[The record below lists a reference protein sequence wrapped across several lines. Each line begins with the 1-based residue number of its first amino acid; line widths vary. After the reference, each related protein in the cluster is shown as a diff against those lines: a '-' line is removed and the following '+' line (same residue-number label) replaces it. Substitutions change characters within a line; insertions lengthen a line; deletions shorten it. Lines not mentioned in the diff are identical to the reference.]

1 MRKLLFFLVLSALFV
16 FPFAAFADQM
26 NQPGGAGMPAPVT
39 GNMLNS
45 LGQDALNGILSNDQ
59 QSVAGSVY
67 DQITQL
73 RQEFEKAV
81 QEDKMGLAMRIIQKL
96 RRLEERQ
103 KVASEIDQL
112 KQQVIDQV
120 NQGNYDAALETVKKI
135 LKIEHKGW
143 AFQQLG
149 RIYKALGRDNR
160 PHVFANG
167 AEVQSDVPPVIENGR
182 TLIPLRAVAN
192 ALGIGNEAIS
202 WNQEDN
208 LVTINN
214 NNTVINLPVDS
225 QVVTVNGKAQRIDVP
240 AVLRGNRVL
249 VPLRFVSQ
257 VLGKPVQWYPEG
269 QIVAVGAQ

>member
-1 MRKLLFFLVLSALFV
+1 MRKVLIFAVVAALLI
-16 FPFAAFADQM
+16 FPAVAFADQ
-26 NQPGGAGMPAPVT
+26 GT
-39 GNMLNS
+39 
-45 LGQDALNGILSNDQ
+45 SNDTTGTAGVSVLQ
-59 QSVAGSVY
+59 GTDQSVAQSVY
-67 DQITQL
+67 GSDQVEKL
-73 RQEFEKAV
+73 KEEFAQAV
-81 QEDKMGLAMRIIQKL
+81 QDNKFGQAARILQKL
-96 RRLEERQ
+96 RRLENKDKALAELN
-103 KVASEIDQL
+103 QL
-112 KQQVIDQV
+112 KEQLISQV
-120 NQGNYDAALETVKKI
+120 NQGDYAGALQTMKKI
-135 LKIEHKGW
+135 LRLEHKGW
-143 AFQQLG
+143 AFQQIG
-149 RIYKALGRDNR
+149 RIYKALGRGNR

-208 LVTINN
+208 SVTINN

-269 QIVAVGAQ
+269 QVVAVGT